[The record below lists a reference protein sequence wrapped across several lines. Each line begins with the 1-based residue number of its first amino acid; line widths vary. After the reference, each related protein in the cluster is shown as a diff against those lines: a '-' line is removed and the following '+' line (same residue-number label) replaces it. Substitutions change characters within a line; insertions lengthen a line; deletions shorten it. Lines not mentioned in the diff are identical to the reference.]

1 MSEFFTKM
9 PSSTNKARDDL
20 TYKIDTK
27 IASNGSTLNESTWL
41 EFKDSL
47 LFIRALIMWILVK
60 AEGDITYNI
69 FFILDRQLFSNSST
83 DKFGIQV
90 YIDL

>member
-20 TYKIDTK
+20 TYKIDT
-27 IASNGSTLNESTWL
+27 NGSTLNESTWL